1 VVVKVFHARWSVDWG
16 GVAALVG
23 GAAAL
28 AAAGGVL
35 ASLQALSR
43 RPAPALRAE

>member
-1 VVVKVFHARWSVDWG
+1 VDWA

-23 GAAAL
+23 GAALL
-28 AAAGGVL
+28 AGLGGLL

-43 RPAPALRAE
+43 PPAASLRAE